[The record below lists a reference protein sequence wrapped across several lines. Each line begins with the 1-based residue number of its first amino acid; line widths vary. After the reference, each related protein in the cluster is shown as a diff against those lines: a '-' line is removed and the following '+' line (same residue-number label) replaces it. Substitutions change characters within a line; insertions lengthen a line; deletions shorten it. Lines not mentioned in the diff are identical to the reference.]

1 MVFTTKLHQEAAT
14 RWSRHSCQ
22 AMSKIIRLLRGI
34 LLRRRFRRCWEGPF
48 LVCLGKEDTI
58 KCFWGGMR
66 SEILPNLTYQIQTR
80 FLGRIYDKSTQPLVF
95 WSFFLS
101 TETTLLGTQEIPFSA
116 GTFWADIF
124 SERPVKTWDMFSPS
138 LEGFSCSLR
147 PKHAFLRRGAL
158 INLP

>member
-95 WSFFLS
+95 LVLLSLNWNYPPGNPRDPLFSRHFLSWYFFRTSRENLGYVFSFPGGFFL
-101 TETTLLGTQEIPFSA
+101 LASA
-116 GTFWADIF
+116 
-124 SERPVKTWDMFSPS
+124 
-138 LEGFSCSLR
+138 
-147 PKHAFLRRGAL
+147 
-158 INLP
+158 